1 MKSVVFFMKSY
12 FQKVVIVWENLSF
25 YVSWVT
31 WLIWQPTQEFK
42 THCNHYTG
50 DYLYYEYYYEDEL
63 QPQQPLP
70 AQRPAAPQ
78 PKTAAPQP
86 PAAASNVNIETIKE
100 GLADQMPDYDIGNT
114 FFQSP

>member
-1 MKSVVFFMKSY
+1 MSVESRDWYDNQLKNL
-12 FQKVVIVWENLSF
+12 KHIV
-25 YVSWVT
+25 T
-31 WLIWQPTQEFK
+31 I
-42 THCNHYTG
+42 TG

-70 AQRPAAPQ
+70 AQRPAASQ
-78 PKTAAPQP
+78 PKTADPQP

>member
-1 MKSVVFFMKSY
+1 MKSY
-12 FQKVVIVWENLSF
+12 FKKVVIIWENLSF
-25 YVSWVT
+25 YVNWVT
-31 WLIWQPTQEFK
+31 WQLKNLKHIVTIQ
-42 THCNHYTG
+42 G

-100 GLADQMPDYDIGNT
+100 GLADQMPDYDIGKT

>member
-1 MKSVVFFMKSY
+1 MKIVVFFIGNESSHYLRK
-12 FQKVVIVWENLSF
+12 FVILCQLSH
-25 YVSWVT
+25 VT
-31 WLIWQPTQEFK
+31 TQEFK

-70 AQRPAAPQ
+70 AQRPAASQ
-78 PKTAAPQP
+78 PKKADPQP

-100 GLADQMPDYDIGNT
+100 GLADQMPDYDIGNK